1 MGMLDRD
8 WYKEHHRQQQQQA
21 HSSRNRQTF
30 SRPSVIIR
38 SRFAPGF
45 ALGLLV
51 GAVAITIYFVLMPDA
66 FRALYIRFWAFFG

>member
-8 WYKEHHRQQQQQA
+8 WYKEHHRNQQQ
-21 HSSRNRQTF
+21 STRQSF
-30 SRPSVIIR
+30 PRSAVIIR

-45 ALGLLV
+45 VFGLLV
-51 GAVAITIYFVLMPDA
+51 GAVAVSTYFVFMPDA

>member
-8 WYKEHHRQQQQQA
+8 WYREHHRNQQQ
-21 HSSRNRQTF
+21 SSPQPLA
-30 SRPSVIIR
+30 RPAVIIR

-45 ALGLLV
+45 VFGLLV
-51 GAVAITIYFVLMPDA
+51 GVLGVSTYFVFMPDA